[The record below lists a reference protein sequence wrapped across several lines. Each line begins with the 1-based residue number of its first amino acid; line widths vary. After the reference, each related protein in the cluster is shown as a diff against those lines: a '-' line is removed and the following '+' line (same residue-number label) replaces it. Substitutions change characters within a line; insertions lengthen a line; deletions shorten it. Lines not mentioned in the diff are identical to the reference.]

1 MGSEQH
7 YSLRWNDYT
16 VKIVTAFQSL
26 RDEED
31 FVDVTVACDG
41 HSYSAH
47 KMVLSACSPYFR
59 VLLRANPCQ
68 HPIVILKDVG
78 HTEMERLLEFMY
90 NGEVSIAQD
99 QLAAFLKTA
108 ESLKIRGLAGNSDDM
123 EQFQRAD
130 ISYNYNSRC
139 SIGGGGASGRSS
151 PSVSYAPS
159 QASKDDELTTDVPSG
174 YHSRN
179 PDSPPSKR
187 RKRSSA
193 PAASHSDANAASH
206 STECAV
212 SESGV
217 EVSGSSASDG
227 CGIVGAP
234 SSGPNNDSD
243 DPRLECRELKTEPR
257 DPIIDV
263 YAEGSDL
270 GSDGPQGQQ
279 QHQPGGDPL
288 DTRSSV
294 MYPLAMPGPS
304 GTLGGQDTSQEPG
317 AAPGRGAVCEALN
330 LSLPRPAPLH
340 PSLATTNGTLQQH
353 PSPPARIPHH
363 HHQHHHHH
371 HEQQQHQHH
380 QQQQHHQLHHHAA
393 AVSIASSTPGDH
405 SASANTE
412 SADSFEVKF
421 HPAVAAAAAAAS
433 GLVYPDHVAMDLAP
447 VSDKLIWMKTEAL
460 DGPGDD
466 RVSAALLETSPEY
479 KAKVY
484 PCPEC
489 HKVFRHPMSLHHH
502 RHVHKGT
509 YTCHSCG
516 KVFSRRWDLHRHLH
530 RSKMGCRRP
539 NHTSGAVAAAATA
552 AATVTSASGTTVT
565 VATAVPHRNEFT
577 LDLNNSPSN

>member
-1 MGSEQH
+1 MGSDQH

-78 HTEMERLLEFMY
+78 HHEMERLLEFMY

-108 ESLKIRGLAGNSDDM
+108 ENLKIRGLAGNSDDM

-139 SIGGGGASGRSS
+139 SMGGGGTSGRSS

-174 YHSRN
+174 YLSRTH
-179 PDSPPSKR
+179 PDSPPNKR

-206 STECAV
+206 SKKCVV

-234 SSGPNNDSD
+234 PGSGPNNDSSD
-243 DPRLECRELKTEPR
+243 DPRHECRELKTEPV
-257 DPIIDV
+257 DPILDV
-263 YAEGSDL
+263 YAEGPPDL
-270 GSDGPQGQQ
+270 GSDPQGQQ
-279 QHQPGGDPL
+279 HQTGDPL

-294 MYPLAMPGPS
+294 MYPL
-304 GTLGGQDTSQEPG
+304 D
-317 AAPGRGAVCEALN
+317 VCTGVL
-330 LSLPRPAPLH
+330 
-340 PSLATTNGTLQQH
+340 
-353 PSPPARIPHH
+353 
-363 HHQHHHHH
+363 
-371 HEQQQHQHH
+371 
-380 QQQQHHQLHHHAA
+380 
-393 AVSIASSTPGDH
+393 
-405 SASANTE
+405 
-412 SADSFEVKF
+412 
-421 HPAVAAAAAAAS
+421 
-433 GLVYPDHVAMDLAP
+433 Y
-447 VSDKLIWMKTEAL
+447 
-460 DGPGDD
+460 
-466 RVSAALLETSPEY
+466 
-479 KAKVY
+479 
-484 PCPEC
+484 
-489 HKVFRHPMSLHHH
+489 
-502 RHVHKGT
+502 
-509 YTCHSCG
+509 
-516 KVFSRRWDLHRHLH
+516 
-530 RSKMGCRRP
+530 
-539 NHTSGAVAAAATA
+539 
-552 AATVTSASGTTVT
+552 
-565 VATAVPHRNEFT
+565 
-577 LDLNNSPSN
+577 

>member
-1 MGSEQH
+1 MGSDQH

-78 HTEMERLLEFMY
+78 HHEMERLLEFMY

-108 ESLKIRGLAGNSDDM
+108 ENLKIRGLAGNSDDM

-139 SIGGGGASGRSS
+139 SMGGGGTSGRSS

-174 YHSRN
+174 YLSRTH
-179 PDSPPSKR
+179 PDSPPNKR

-206 STECAV
+206 SKKCVV

-217 EVSGSSASDG
+217 EVSGSSGSDG
-227 CGIVGAP
+227 CGIVGAGAG
-234 SSGPNNDSD
+234 SGGPNNDSSD
-243 DPRLECRELKTEPR
+243 DPRQECRELKTEPL
-257 DPIIDV
+257 DPILDAV
-263 YAEGSDL
+263 YAEAPSDL
-270 GSDGPQGQQ
+270 ASDPQ
-279 QHQPGGDPL
+279 QHQTGDPL

-294 MYPLAMPGPS
+294 MYPL
-304 GTLGGQDTSQEPG
+304 

-330 LSLPRPAPLH
+330 LSLPRPGPLH
-340 PSLATTNGTLQQH
+340 PSMATTNGTLQLH

-371 HEQQQHQHH
+371 HEQQHQHH
-380 QQQQHHQLHHHAA
+380 QQQQHQQLHHHAA
-393 AVSIASSTPGDH
+393 AVSVASSIPGDH
-405 SASANTE
+405 SASANSE

-421 HPAVAAAAAAAS
+421 HPAVAAAAAAAAS
-433 GLVYPDHVAMDLAP
+433 GLVYPDHVALDLAP
-447 VSDKLIWMKTEAL
+447 ISDKMVWMKTEAL

-539 NHTSGAVAAAATA
+539 NHTSGAVAAAAASA